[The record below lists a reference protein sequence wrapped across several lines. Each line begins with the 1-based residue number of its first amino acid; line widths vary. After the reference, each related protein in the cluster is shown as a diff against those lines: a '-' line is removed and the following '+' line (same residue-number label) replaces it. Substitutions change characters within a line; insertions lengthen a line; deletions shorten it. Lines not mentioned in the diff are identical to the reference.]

1 MELWTKTDGASVTS
15 QFILMQADAR
25 AGLRAGPW
33 RAAVALGGVTSDG
46 SAASVAGSFVSREHW
61 LGYAFGDDTFLLRAG
76 RINLPFGIRSIEHT
90 LFVRS
95 LTRTDLND
103 TQEHGVSFSYSG
115 ERLRGEIMAILG
127 NYQVSPDAF
136 RERGYAGY
144 LEWSPFTGGAFGVS
158 SLVTHAADDLYLR
171 VADTRQAHGVFGR
184 WAPWRPLVVVA
195 EADVLRQQPQGGP
208 ALNGYATMVQA
219 DIEPL
224 QGLHFITT
232 GESSDVGDPG
242 SSASYSGW
250 VGIDWFLAPH
260 ADLRLDFMD
269 RHMGNPIGLNIAAF
283 MAQLHVYL

>member
-1 MELWTKTDGASVTS
+1 MELWVKTDGAPVTN

-33 RAAVALGGVTSDG
+33 RAAVALGGVTSNG

-61 LGYAFGDDTFLLRAG
+61 LGYAFGDDAFLLRAG
-76 RINLPFGIRSIEHT
+76 RIDIPFGIRSIEHT
-90 LFVRS
+90 LFVRA

-103 TQEHGVSFSYSG
+103 TQQHGVSFSYSG
-115 ERLRGEIMAILG
+115 ERLRGELMAILG

-158 SLVTHAADDLYLR
+158 SLVTHAAADLYLR

-184 WAPWRPLVVVA
+184 WAPWRPLVLLA
-195 EADVLRQQPQGGP
+195 EADFLREQPEGGP
-208 ALNGYATMVQA
+208 SMSGDATMLQV
-219 DIEPL
+219 DLEPL
-224 QGLHFITT
+224 QGLHLITT
-232 GESSDVGDPG
+232 GESSVTGGPG
-242 SSASYSGW
+242 SSASSSGW
-250 VGIDWFLAPH
+250 LGVDWFFAPH
-260 ADLRLDFMD
+260 ADLRLDWME
-269 RHMGNPIGLNIAAF
+269 RHLGQPVGLNIAAY